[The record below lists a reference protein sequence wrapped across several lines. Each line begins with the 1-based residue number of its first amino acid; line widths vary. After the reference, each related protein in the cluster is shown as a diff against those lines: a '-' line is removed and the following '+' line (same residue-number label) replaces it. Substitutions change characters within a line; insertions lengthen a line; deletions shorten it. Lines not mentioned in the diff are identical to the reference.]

1 MTCLK
6 TRLKNIVKG
15 FIWGGCLAL
24 VLGCMSVQEYPEPVA
39 HLIERFGEPMGV
51 VEGFAATYVWE
62 IDGRKVYVFY
72 VWDGACGDWDVEIY
86 ELVPPVPG
94 MVL

>member
-1 MTCLK
+1 MTCLNA
-6 TRLKNIVKG
+6 RLKFIVG
-15 FIWGGCLAL
+15 VFILGGVL
-24 VLGCMSVQEYPEPVA
+24 LGCMSVQEYPGPVA
-39 HLIERFGEPMGV
+39 HLIERFGEPTGV

-62 IDGRKVYVFY
+62 IEGRKVYVFY